1 MVQGATGDPGPDGSA
16 GEPVRSMY
24 SNVLVYYGY
33 CCQGA
38 PGKRGEDGEKGHPG
52 EDGDKGH
59 QGDPGHLGAN
69 GEQVS
74 IQE

>member
-1 MVQGATGDPGPDGSA
+1 
-16 GEPVRSMY
+16 MY

-74 IQE
+74 IQ